1 MIIKIEDARACYDEM
16 IKRIRRIKG
25 GRLLIFVG
33 FDIDSICSLRLL
45 IMLIRADSIKFE
57 IIPVFNYENLEK
69 KIEDYKKSYEKNK
82 DIGSIVMLNC
92 GGTLDLTNEWF
103 ADPTYNILTL
113 IIDSHR
119 PISHNNIHH
128 EFIVF
133 IDDSKY
139 NLENVPKEEEL
150 REVKEPDSDDYDSDY
165 EKNANS
171 GNLNNE
177 DDLES
182 NKNKTQKNHKNKD
195 SNSNLNDEEAKEN
208 DFLDEEAEYLYG
220 EEAPNKDTNLISNE
234 NKTKENE
241 NEKENEKNLGEE
253 KEAAEEKKKKR
264 LIRKKQ
270 NLEDIAESDQDGSK
284 IDDID
289 LSENKQ
295 KKSAEIDE
303 KILKR
308 NIKRKKKLKI
318 ANYYAG
324 KYYGFPSSY
333 IIYNII
339 NQINRDDN
347 QSLWLLIVAI
357 TDHYLQHHITDEDYF
372 TLHAYC
378 LKEVLRLNKNA
389 NMANRNYSSNFDDLD
404 ENRDLS
410 KLVKTVNKE
419 VKTISQE
426 LDYKL
431 FLYKHW
437 NLFDSFVYS
446 NYTVASLMTW
456 KEEGKKEIQK
466 ILAYMGIPLD
476 EAKQKYIYMKN
487 EYKSVFKDKILEI
500 SKRFDMKDLVFESFI
515 YQFDQ
520 ITQLSACDFVYC
532 LNAILEYPFNMS
544 ELQDEL
550 VCMTNETIEDLETKN
565 PTTDETNAEFLNN
578 SNSEGE
584 TGGANESNQ
593 NQKSNKQ
600 SGKRLLKIDHFWT
613 TYEFLGLKNSKLV
626 RTALDL
632 AVKFQ
637 ISLVNNGTAVID
649 KKKITPS
656 SNFRYAIINNDL
668 SDDIKYFHNPL
679 SLEKLTLFV
688 MNLYHKSKTNKQF
701 ENKPFILALSH
712 STNNSYLVAGV
723 ISYEGSND
731 KNDFSMRFRLSSRKL
746 SAKLIYNNFNDC
758 IVEISKNDFIG
769 FLEDVCQN

>member
-1 MIIKIEDARACYDEM
+1 MIIKIEDARICYDE
-16 IKRIRRIKG
+16 ILKKVRRIKG

-69 KIEDYKKSYEKNK
+69 KIEDYRKSYEKNK
-82 DIGSIVMLNC
+82 DIASIVMLNC
-92 GGTLDLTNEWF
+92 GGTLDLTKHWF
-103 ADPTYNILTL
+103 TDPINNILTL

-128 EFIVF
+128 EYIVF

-150 REVKEPDSDDYDSDY
+150 REVKEADSDDYDSDN
-165 EKNANS
+165 EKNAN
-171 GNLNNE
+171 NEENNYE
-177 DDLES
+177 DDFES
-182 NKNKTQKNHKNKD
+182 SKNNNGKSDKNRDDK
-195 SNSNLNDEEAKEN
+195 SNIIEEESKEN
-208 DFLDEEAEYLYG
+208 EFLDEEQEFLFD
-220 EEAPNKDTNLISNE
+220 EEAPNKDTNLIGNQSKKE
-234 NKTKENE
+234 NKKDEMNI
-241 NEKENEKNLGEE
+241 EE
-253 KEAAEEKKKKR
+253 KEDAEKKKKR
-264 LIRKKQ
+264 LIRKKHHLE
-270 NLEDIAESDQDGSK
+270 NLAESDQDGSK
-284 IDDID
+284 IEDID
-289 LSENKQ
+289 LGEIKE

-324 KYYGFPSSY
+324 KYYGYPTSF

-347 QSLWLLIVAI
+347 HSLWLLIVAI
-357 TDHYLQHHITDEDYF
+357 TDHYLQYHFSDEDYDN
-372 TLHAYC
+372 LYAYC
-378 LKEVLRLNKNA
+378 LKEVLRINKNT
-389 NMANRNYSSNFDDLD
+389 NMSNRNFSNNFDESE
-404 ENRDLS
+404 ENKDLS
-410 KLVKTVNKE
+410 KLLKTLNKE

-437 NLFDSFVYS
+437 NLFDSFIYS

-487 EYKSVFKDKILEI
+487 EYKTVFKDKIIEI

-520 ITQLSACDFVYC
+520 RTQLSACDFVYC

-544 ELQDEL
+544 ELHDEL
-550 VCMTNETIEDLETKN
+550 VCITNETIEDLETKN
-565 PTTDETNAEFLNN
+565 LTEDANGEFSNN

-584 TGGANESNQ
+584 TGGANVNNLNGKSNQ
-593 NQKSNKQ
+593 C
-600 SGKRLLKIDHFWT
+600 GKRLLKIDHFWT
-613 TYEFLGLKNSKLV
+613 TYEFLGLKASKLV
-626 RTALDL
+626 KTALDL
-632 AVKFQ
+632 AIKFQ

-656 SNFRYAIINNDL
+656 NNFRYAIINNDL
-668 SDDIKYFHNPL
+668 SDDIKYFQNPL
-679 SLEKLTLFV
+679 SLEKLSLFV
-688 MNLYHKSKTNKQF
+688 MNLYHKSKFNKMF

-723 ISYEGSND
+723 ISYDGSND

-758 IVEISKNDFIG
+758 IVEIFKNDFIA

>member
-1 MIIKIEDARACYDEM
+1 MIIKIEDARICYDE
-16 IKRIRRIKG
+16 ILKKTRRIKG

-45 IMLIRADSIKFE
+45 IMLIRADTIKFE

-69 KIEDYKKSYEKNK
+69 KIEDYRKSYEKNK
-82 DIGSIVMLNC
+82 DIASIVMLNC
-92 GGTLDLTNEWF
+92 GGTLDLTKHWF
-103 ADPTYNILTL
+103 TDPINNILTL

-128 EFIVF
+128 EYIVF

-150 REVKEPDSDDYDSDY
+150 REVKEADSDDYDSDN
-165 EKNANS
+165 EKNAN
-171 GNLNNE
+171 NEENNYE
-177 DDLES
+177 DDIES
-182 NKNKTQKNHKNKD
+182 SKNNNGKSDKNRDDK
-195 SNSNLNDEEAKEN
+195 SNIIEEESKEN
-208 DFLDEEAEYLYG
+208 EILDEEQEFLYD
-220 EEAPNKDTNLISNE
+220 EEAPNKDTNLIGNQNKKE
-234 NKTKENE
+234 NKKDELNIV
-241 NEKENEKNLGEE
+241 EKEN
-253 KEAAEEKKKKR
+253 AEKKKKR
-264 LIRKKQ
+264 LIRKKHH
-270 NLEDIAESDQDGSK
+270 LDDLAESDQDGSK
-284 IDDID
+284 IEDID
-289 LSENKQ
+289 LGEIKE

-324 KYYGFPSSY
+324 KYYGYPTSF

-347 QSLWLLIVAI
+347 HSLWLLIVAI
-357 TDHYLQHHITDEDYF
+357 TDHYLQHHFSDEDYDN
-372 TLHAYC
+372 LHSYC
-378 LKEVLRLNKNA
+378 LKEVLRINKNT
-389 NMANRNYSSNFDDLD
+389 NMTNRNFSNNFDESE
-404 ENRDLS
+404 ENKDLS
-410 KLVKTVNKE
+410 KLVKTLNKE

-437 NLFDSFVYS
+437 NLFDSFIYS

-487 EYKSVFKDKILEI
+487 EYKTVFKDKIIEI

-520 ITQLSACDFVYC
+520 RTQLSACDFVYC

-544 ELQDEL
+544 ELHDEL
-550 VCMTNETIEDLETKN
+550 VCITNETIEDLETKN
-565 PTTDETNAEFLNN
+565 PTEDANGEFSNN

-584 TGGANESNQ
+584 TGGANENNLNGKSNQ
-593 NQKSNKQ
+593 C
-600 SGKRLLKIDHFWT
+600 GKRLLKIDHFWT
-613 TYEFLGLKNSKLV
+613 TYEFLGLKASKLV
-626 RTALDL
+626 KTALDL
-632 AVKFQ
+632 AIKFQ

-656 SNFRYAIINNDL
+656 NNFRYAIINNDL
-668 SDDIKYFHNPL
+668 SDDIKYFQNPL
-679 SLEKLTLFV
+679 SLEKLSLFV
-688 MNLYHKSKTNKQF
+688 MNLYHKSKFNKMF

-723 ISYEGSND
+723 ISYDGSND

-758 IVEISKNDFIG
+758 IVEIFKNDFIA

>member
-1 MIIKIEDARACYDEM
+1 MIIKIEDARICYDE
-16 IKRIRRIKG
+16 ILKKTRRIKG

-45 IMLIRADSIKFE
+45 IMLIRADTIKFE

-69 KIEDYKKSYEKNK
+69 KIEDYRKSYEKNK
-82 DIGSIVMLNC
+82 DIASIVMLNC
-92 GGTLDLTNEWF
+92 GGTLDLTKHWF
-103 ADPTYNILTL
+103 TDPINNILTL

-128 EFIVF
+128 EYIVF

-150 REVKEPDSDDYDSDY
+150 REVKEADSDDYDSDN
-165 EKNANS
+165 EKNAN
-171 GNLNNE
+171 NEENNYE
-177 DDLES
+177 DDIES
-182 NKNKTQKNHKNKD
+182 SKNNNGKSDKNSDDK
-195 SNSNLNDEEAKEN
+195 SNIIEEESKEN
-208 DFLDEEAEYLYG
+208 EILDEEQEFLYD
-220 EEAPNKDTNLISNE
+220 EEAPNKDTNLIGNQNKKE
-234 NKTKENE
+234 NKKDELNIV
-241 NEKENEKNLGEE
+241 EKEN
-253 KEAAEEKKKKR
+253 AEKKKKR
-264 LIRKKQ
+264 LIRKKHH
-270 NLEDIAESDQDGSK
+270 LDDLAESDQDGSK
-284 IDDID
+284 IEDID
-289 LSENKQ
+289 LGEIKE

-324 KYYGFPSSY
+324 KYYGYPTSF

-347 QSLWLLIVAI
+347 HSLWLLIVAI
-357 TDHYLQHHITDEDYF
+357 TDHYLQHHFSDEDYDN
-372 TLHAYC
+372 LHAYC
-378 LKEVLRLNKNA
+378 LKEVLRLNKNT
-389 NMANRNYSSNFDDLD
+389 NMSNRNFRNNLD
-404 ENRDLS
+404 ESEENKDLS
-410 KLVKTVNKE
+410 KLVKTLNKE

-437 NLFDSFVYS
+437 NLFDSFIYS

-487 EYKSVFKDKILEI
+487 EYKTVFKDKIIEI

-520 ITQLSACDFVYC
+520 RTQLSACDFVYC

-544 ELQDEL
+544 ELHDEL
-550 VCMTNETIEDLETKN
+550 VCITNETIEDLETKN
-565 PTTDETNAEFLNN
+565 PTEDANGEFSNN

-584 TGGANESNQ
+584 TGGANENNLNGKSNQ
-593 NQKSNKQ
+593 C
-600 SGKRLLKIDHFWT
+600 GKRLLKIDHFWT
-613 TYEFLGLKNSKLV
+613 TYEFLGLKASKLV
-626 RTALDL
+626 KTALDL
-632 AVKFQ
+632 AIKFQ

-656 SNFRYAIINNDL
+656 NNFRYAIINNDL
-668 SDDIKYFHNPL
+668 SDDIKYFQNPL
-679 SLEKLTLFV
+679 SLEKLSLFV
-688 MNLYHKSKTNKQF
+688 MNLYHKSKFNKMF

-723 ISYEGSND
+723 ISYDGSND

-758 IVEISKNDFIG
+758 IVEIFKNDFIA

>member
-1 MIIKIEDARACYDEM
+1 MIIKIEDARACYDE
-16 IKRIRRIKG
+16 IVKRIRRKKG

-45 IMLIRADSIKFE
+45 IMLIRVDSIKFE

-69 KIEDYKKSYEKNK
+69 KIEDYKKSHERNN
-82 DIGSIVMLNC
+82 DICSIVMLNC
-92 GGTLDLTNEWF
+92 GGTLDLSNHWF
-103 ADPTYNILTL
+103 TDPTYDILTL
-113 IIDSHR
+113 IVDSHR
-119 PISHNNIHH
+119 PISHNNIHN
-128 EFIVF
+128 ELIVF

-150 REVKEPDSDDYDSDY
+150 REVKEADSDDFDSDF
-165 EKNANS
+165 EDKTNIE
-171 GNLNNE
+171 NNQE
-177 DDLES
+177 DEIDF
-182 NKNKTQKNHKNKD
+182 NKNENGKGKRNKD
-195 SNSNLNDEEAKEN
+195 NKSNLDEEESKEN
-208 DFLDEEAEYLYG
+208 DFIDEEGEYLYG
-220 EEAPNKDTNLISNE
+220 EEAPNKDTNLINNQNQSE
-234 NKTKENE
+234 GKENE
-241 NEKENEKNLGEE
+241 INLGEE
-253 KEAAEEKKKKR
+253 TEEAEKKRKR
-264 LIRKKQ
+264 LIKKKQ
-270 NLEDIAESDQDGSK
+270 HLEDIAESDQDGSK
-284 IDDID
+284 VEDID
-289 LSENKQ
+289 LSEKKQ

-324 KYYGFPSSY
+324 KYYGYPSSY

-347 QSLWLLIVAI
+347 QSLWLLIVAM
-357 TDHYLQHHITDEDYF
+357 TDHYLQHHITDEDYYN
-372 TLHAYC
+372 LHAFC
-378 LKEVLRLNKNA
+378 LKEVLRLNKNT
-389 NMANRNYSSNFDDLD
+389 NISNRIYSNPDDLD

-410 KLVKTVNKE
+410 KLIKSSNKD

-437 NLFDSFVYS
+437 NLFDSFIYS

-476 EAKQKYIYMKN
+476 EAKQKYTYMKN
-487 EYKSVFKDKILEI
+487 EYKSVFKDKIIEI

-520 ITQLSACDFVYC
+520 RTQLSACDFVYC
-532 LNAILEYPFNMS
+532 VNAILEYPFNMS

-550 VCMTNETIEDLETKN
+550 VCVTNETIEDLETKN
-565 PTTDETNAEFLNN
+565 QTDDANAEFSNN

-584 TGGANESNQ
+584 TGGANDKNKTERSNQ
-593 NQKSNKQ
+593 G
-600 SGKRLLKIDHFWT
+600 GKRLLKIDHFWT

-626 RTALDL
+626 RTSLDL
-632 AVKFQ
+632 AIKFQ

-668 SDDIKYFHNPL
+668 SDDIKYFQNPL
-679 SLEKLTLFV
+679 SLEKLSLFI
-688 MNLYHKSKTNKQF
+688 MNLYHKSKTNKMF

-712 STNNSYLVAGV
+712 SNNNSYLVAGV

-758 IVEISKNDFIG
+758 IVEISKNDFIA

>member
-1 MIIKIEDARACYDEM
+1 MIIKIEDARACYDEI
-16 IKRIRRIKG
+16 IKRIRRIKS
-25 GRLLIFVG
+25 GRLIIFVG

-45 IMLIRADSIKFE
+45 IMLIRVDSIKFE

-69 KIEDYKKSYEKNK
+69 KIEDYRKSYEKNK
-82 DIGSIVMLNC
+82 DIGSIIMLNC
-92 GGTLDLTNEWF
+92 GGTLDLTNHWF
-103 ADPTYNILTL
+103 ADPTNNILTL

-150 REVKEPDSDDYDSDY
+150 REVKEADSDDYDSDF
-165 EKNANS
+165 EKNGIN
-171 GNLNNE
+171 GNDENE
-177 DDLES
+177 EDIEFS
-182 NKNKTQKNHKNKD
+182 KGKYRKANKNEEEK
-195 SNSNLNDEEAKEN
+195 SNLNEEESKEN
-208 DFLDEEAEYLYG
+208 DLLDEEGEFLYG
-220 EEAPNKDTNLISNE
+220 EEASNKDTNLVNNQNKNE
-234 NKTKENE
+234 DSEDE
-241 NEKENEKNLGEE
+241 ANLGEE
-253 KEAAEEKKKKR
+253 KDVAEEKKKKR
-264 LIRKKQ
+264 LVRKKQ
-270 NLEDIAESDQDGSK
+270 DLEDFAESELERSR

-289 LSENKQ
+289 LSEKKQ

-324 KYYGFPSSY
+324 KYYGFPSSF

-347 QSLWLLIVAI
+347 QSLWLLIVSI
-357 TDHYLQHHITDEDYF
+357 TDNYIQHHITDEDYY
-372 TLHAYC
+372 TLHGFC
-378 LKEVLRLNKNA
+378 LKEVLRLNKNS
-389 NMANRNYSSNFDDLD
+389 NTSSRNYSNNLDDSE

-410 KLVKTVNKE
+410 KLVKTLNKE

-437 NLFDSFVYS
+437 NLFDSFIYS

-487 EYKSVFKDKILEI
+487 EYKSVFKDKIIEI

-520 ITQLSACDFVYC
+520 RTQLSACDFVYC
-532 LNAILEYPFNMS
+532 LNAILEYPFNMT

-550 VCMTNETIEDLETKN
+550 VCITNETIEDLETKN
-565 PTTDETNAEFLNN
+565 PADDPNAEISNN

-584 TGGANESNQ
+584 TGGAHDNNP
-593 NQKSNKQ
+593 NGKLNKAR
-600 SGKRLLKIDHFWT
+600 KRLLKIDHFWT

-632 AVKFQ
+632 AIKFQ

-668 SDDIKYFHNPL
+668 SDDIKYFQNPL
-679 SLEKLTLFV
+679 SLEKLSLFV
-688 MNLYHKSKTNKQF
+688 MNLYHKSKTNKMF

-758 IVEISKNDFIG
+758 IVEISKNDFIA
-769 FLEDVCQN
+769 FLEDVCHN

>member
-1 MIIKIEDARACYDEM
+1 MIIKIEDARICYEE
-16 IKRIRRIKG
+16 ILKKVKRIKG
-25 GRLLIFVG
+25 GRILIFVG

-45 IMLIRADSIKFE
+45 IMLIRVDSIKFE

-69 KIEDYKKSYEKNK
+69 KIEDYRKSYDKNK

-92 GGTLDLTNEWF
+92 GGTLDLTNHWF
-103 ADPTYNILTL
+103 TDPINNILTL

-128 EFIVF
+128 EYIVF

-150 REVKEPDSDDYDSDY
+150 REVKEADSDEYDSDY
-165 EKNANS
+165 DNVE
-171 GNLNNE
+171 NNKSNNQ
-177 DDLES
+177 DDLDSSKCKNRKS
-182 NKNKTQKNHKNKD
+182 NKIKNDKNYVIEEESKNH
-195 SNSNLNDEEAKEN
+195 E
-208 DFLDEEAEYLYG
+208 FLDEEKEYLYG
-220 EEAPNKDTNLISNE
+220 EDAPNKNTIIISNQNKEE
-234 NKTKENE
+234 NNKEENINE
-241 NEKENEKNLGEE
+241 EE
-253 KEAAEEKKKKR
+253 KEEVINKKKR
-264 LIRKKQ
+264 LIRKKEH
-270 NLEDIAESDQDGSK
+270 LDDLVESDEDNSK
-284 IDDID
+284 IEDLD
-289 LSENKQ
+289 LSDKKE

-324 KYYGFPSSY
+324 KYYGYPTSF

-347 QSLWLLIVAI
+347 HSLWLLIVAI
-357 TDHYLQHHITDEDYF
+357 TDHYLQHHFSDEDYDN
-372 TLHAYC
+372 LHAYC
-378 LKEVLRLNKNA
+378 LKEVLRLNKNT
-389 NMANRNYSSNFDDLD
+389 NQSNRNQSINYD
-404 ENRDLS
+404 ESEENKDLS
-410 KLVKTVNKE
+410 KLVRTINKE

-437 NLFDSFVYS
+437 NLFDSFIYS
-446 NYTVASLMTW
+446 NYTVSSLMTW

-476 EAKQKYIYMKN
+476 EAKQKYTYMKN
-487 EYKSVFKDKILEI
+487 EYKTVFKDKIIEI

-520 ITQLSACDFVYC
+520 RTQLSACDFVYC

-544 ELQDEL
+544 ELQDHF
-550 VCMTNETIEDLETKN
+550 VCITNDTIENIDAKN
-565 PTTDETNAEFLNN
+565 QTDESNQEFPNN

-584 TGGANESNQ
+584 TGGSNDNNLNGISNQ
-593 NQKSNKQ
+593 KE
-600 SGKRLLKIDHFWT
+600 KRLLKIDHFWT

-626 RTALDL
+626 KTALDL
-632 AVKFQ
+632 AIKFQ
-637 ISLVNNGTAVID
+637 VSLVNNGTAVID
-649 KKKITPS
+649 KRKITPS

-668 SDDIKYFHNPL
+668 SDDIKYFQNPL
-679 SLEKLTLFV
+679 SLEKLSLFV
-688 MNLYHKSKTNKQF
+688 MNLYHKSKTNKMF

-712 STNNSYLVAGV
+712 TTNNSYLVAGV
-723 ISYEGSND
+723 ISYDGSND

-758 IVEISKNDFIG
+758 IVEISKNDFIA